1 MGGTMIFGM
10 GLPELGMSILAM
22 MLELVI
28 PAVLLLVAVYFVVRK
43 AVRDELGSTDKD
55 CRP

>member
-43 AVRDELGSTDKD
+43 AVRDELGRTDKD
-55 CRP
+55 YRP

>member
-1 MGGTMIFGM
+1 MIFGI

-28 PAVLLLVAVYFVVRK
+28 PAVLLLVVVYFVVRK
-43 AVRDELGSTDKD
+43 AVRDELAKADQEQKQKS
-55 CRP
+55 

>member
-43 AVRDELGSTDKD
+43 AVRDELGRTDKD
-55 CRP
+55 HRS

>member
-1 MGGTMIFGM
+1 MIFGM

-22 MLELVI
+22 MLELAM

-43 AVRDELGSTDKD
+43 AVRDELAKADQERKQKS
-55 CRP
+55 